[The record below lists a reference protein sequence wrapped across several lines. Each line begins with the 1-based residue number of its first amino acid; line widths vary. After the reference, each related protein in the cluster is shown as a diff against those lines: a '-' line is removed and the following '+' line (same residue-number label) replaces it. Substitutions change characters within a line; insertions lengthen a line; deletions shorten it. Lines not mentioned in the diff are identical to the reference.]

1 MQRNLEQNP
10 AIHAGAVVLGFCMLY
25 GLVFLPRLWHWP
37 LNAMGD
43 VFSYYIPVFYAPRS
57 LWTQFLHTGFPAMAD
72 PQFQLW
78 YPINRLFGLFPGS
91 WEYFIVSAYVLA
103 SSFTYGY
110 LYRMTHSRLAA
121 AMSGVV
127 YGMSGFMVAYVGY
140 SSMLHGLA
148 WLPLLIWALAEL
160 RQPAAG
166 RWCVIGGIAIAGMVL
181 AGHPQITVY
190 GCGLGVLYSL
200 TMGRGSPTG
209 AGRYYRDC
217 GLVLLFGLGLAA
229 IQILPT
235 LEFVQLSVR
244 SQMSFENFISSAVTW
259 TQLVQL
265 MFPYYIAPRSSGL
278 GLMGY
283 VGVMAISLA
292 MIGFWTGADR
302 RQAQFWLIVA
312 VLNLLLGLGQET
324 PLAAALYHVPMY
336 NKFRAPVRH
345 WFVLS
350 FALSVLMGLGIVALQ
365 RRRVTQWRW
374 RWVCGSTVAIA
385 AIGLSLVAILGFPAK
400 HGLSTIGLPLLLL
413 ATGLTSLGFA
423 VRSRTW
429 WGTRFWCG
437 GLLCLVIVDGAAF
450 NWLAYS
456 KSAQYFSAY
465 PPASPTA
472 LTYQASLRGSHQRML
487 PIRGVQ
493 GTYDRSLDD
502 IPPDT
507 SLLWQVPSASGY
519 GPLLLSRYSE
529 LLRIDEL
536 GVVAPLVLA
545 PTDRTLDLLSV
556 RYLFA
561 PPIVPSERWRIQATL
576 SANTLIYENA
586 NVLPRTWLVAETIP
600 LNAAQIRTTI
610 RTSQLPDGR
619 VYQPTQMALV
629 EALAPAF
636 KAPPLPVGARAKI
649 LDLTDTRVMIQTQSS
664 TAAFLVLSDAFYPG
678 WQATIDG
685 KPTPIYQT
693 NYIQRGLSVPAGEHL
708 VEYRFEPLS
717 LRYGAGITLLSG
729 VASAYCW
736 WDWRR
741 LRHGRSGR
749 SGNLAID

>member
-1 MQRNLEQNP
+1 MQRNLTQNP
-10 AIHAGAVVLGFCMLY
+10 VIHASAVVLGFCILY
-25 GLVFLPRLWHWP
+25 GLVFLPRFWHWP

-57 LWTQFLHTGFPAMAD
+57 LWTQFLHAGFPAMAD

-78 YPINRLFGLFPGS
+78 YPVNRLFGLFPHS

-110 LYRMTHSRLAA
+110 LYRMTHSHLAA

-148 WLPLLIWALAEL
+148 WLPLLIWSLAEL
-160 RQPAAG
+160 RQPNAG
-166 RWCVIGGIAIAGMVL
+166 RWSVIGGIAIAGMVL

-190 GCGLGVLYSL
+190 GCGLGVLYCL
-200 TMGRGSPTG
+200 IMGGRSPTG

-235 LEFVQLSVR
+235 FEFVQLSVR
-244 SQMSFENFISSAVTW
+244 SQMSFEHFISSAVTW
-259 TQLVQL
+259 AQLVQL
-265 MFPYYIAPRSSGL
+265 IFPYYIAPRSSGL

-283 VGVMAISLA
+283 VGVMSISLA

-302 RQAQFWLIVA
+302 RQAQFWLMVA
-312 VLNLLLGLGQET
+312 GLNLLLGLGQET
-324 PLAAALYHVPMY
+324 PLASVLYHVPLY

-350 FALSVLMGLGIVALQ
+350 FALSVLMGLGVVALQ
-365 RRRVTQWRW
+365 RQQVTRWLWRRVL
-374 RWVCGSTVAIA
+374 GATVAIG
-385 AIGLSLVAILGFPAK
+385 AIGLSLVAVLGFPAQ
-400 HGLSTIGLPLLLL
+400 HGLSTIGLPLVILVI
-413 ATGLTSLGFA
+413 GLTSLGFGA
-423 VRSRTW
+423 RSRTSQ
-429 WGTRFWCG
+429 GARFWG
-437 GLLCLVIVDGAAF
+437 LGLLCLVIVDGTAF

-465 PPASPTA
+465 PPPSPTA
-472 LTYQASLRGSHQRML
+472 LTYQASLWGSHQRIL

-507 SLLWQVPSASGY
+507 SLLWRVPSASGY
-519 GPLLLSRYSE
+519 GPLILSRYSE
-529 LLRIDEL
+529 LLGIDEL
-536 GVVAPLVLA
+536 GVVAPPVLA
-545 PTDRTLDLLSV
+545 PTDRTLDLLAV

-561 PPIVPSERWRIQATL
+561 PPLAPTARWRKQATL

-600 LNAAQIRTTI
+600 LNAAQILTTI

-629 EALAPAF
+629 EDPQVAF
-636 KAPPLPVGARAKI
+636 KAPAGLAPASAKI
-649 LDLTDTRVMIQTQSS
+649 LDLTDTRVTIQTQST
-664 TAAFLVLSDAFYPG
+664 TAAFLVLSDVFYPG

-685 KPTPIYQT
+685 KPTPIYPT
-693 NYIQRGLSVPAGEHL
+693 NYIQRGVQVPAGEHF

-717 LRYGAGITLLSG
+717 LRSGAGITLLSG
-729 VASAYCW
+729 GACAYRW
-736 WDWRR
+736 WYWRR
-741 LRHGRSGR
+741 SRHA
-749 SGNLAID
+749 AIGTVQKFGH